1 MFVERSTNRSCK
13 NSRLK
18 SVNTATTNETYV
30 ILLLHNLETLT
41 PLLRHNNK
49 PTSRVAHA
57 QMERRY
63 DDLERQLKESKRDK
77 DGLMEQIRDFQ
88 RQVESQ
94 RETVVGRYDKE
105 REIQEKMT
113 ERNRLLN
120 EALEENKVC
129 L

>member
-1 MFVERSTNRSCK
+1 
-13 NSRLK
+13 
-18 SVNTATTNETYV
+18 
-30 ILLLHNLETLT
+30 
-41 PLLRHNNK
+41 
-49 PTSRVAHA
+49 
-57 QMERRY
+57 MERRY